1 MKKLKYLS
9 LAVVLLFAVSGCYYD
24 NVEELHPNTND
35 SACADTAATDTIR
48 YAKVAAIISVNCGSS
63 NSACHN
69 NSCTTP
75 LTNYAEVVTAVED
88 PNRTFMLDITHD
100 PNANS
105 VMPRGG
111 GKISDCQIIVIQH
124 WIDQGKLEN

>member
-24 NVEELHPNTND
+24 NVEELHPGTND

-69 NSCTTP
+69 STNTTP
-75 LTNYAEVVTAVED
+75 LTNYAEVVAAVED
-88 PNRTFMLDITHD
+88 PDKTFMLDITHD
-100 PNANS
+100 PLANYE
-105 VMPRGG
+105 MPKGG
-111 GKISDCQIIVIQH
+111 GKLSDCQIIVIQH